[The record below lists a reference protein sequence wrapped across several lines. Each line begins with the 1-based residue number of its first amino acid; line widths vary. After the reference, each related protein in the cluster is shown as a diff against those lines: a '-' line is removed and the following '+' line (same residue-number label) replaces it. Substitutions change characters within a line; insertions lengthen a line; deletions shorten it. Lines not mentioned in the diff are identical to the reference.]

1 MEIKFYLTGKQNILC
16 SYNINSNKVTLTVD
30 DSVIILEPQQVEI
43 LLNTINL
50 NKGVLGKC

>member
-1 MEIKFYLTGKQNILC
+1 MEIKFYLIGKQNILC

-30 DSVIILEPQQVEI
+30 DSVITLEPQQVET

-50 NKGVLGKC
+50 NKGVLGK

>member
-30 DSVIILEPQQVEI
+30 DSVITLEPQQVET

-50 NKGVLGKC
+50 NKGVLGK